1 MLVGERCTVGGVI
14 NLQRIAEVF
23 NERIAGLVRR
33 RVMRGVGERLPK
45 GAREYLN
52 ERIDEAVR
60 NARTTG
66 CLPNICQADPLSTKE
81 QMGIPSL

>member
-1 MLVGERCTVGGVI
+1 MLVGERCAGGGVV
-14 NLQRIAEVF
+14 NLQRIPEVF
-23 NERIAGLVRR
+23 N
-33 RVMRGVGERLPK
+33 ERLPK

-66 CLPNICQADPLSTKE
+66 CLPNICQADPLSTEE

>member
-1 MLVGERCTVGGVI
+1 MLVGERCAVGGVV
-14 NLQRIAEVF
+14 NLQRIAKVF
-23 NERIAGLVRR
+23 N
-33 RVMRGVGERLPK
+33 ERLPK

-52 ERIDEAVR
+52 ERIDEAFR